1 MEKVILSVYWPDE
14 WKRIELN
21 PSEWRKIKR
30 GKPFS
35 DLGNGYSYDGVNFDD
50 YWEFNEEFKG
60 SCKVTYD
67 GGSVG
72 LEGLISDCE
81 IEEVESRKYLN
92 LEEFLTLY
100 ESFVNILTWTKQK
113 HAAYERLRN
122 YLKSCRSDNILSS
135 RDNSSTI
142 VTYKNSFTIIHVD
155 EKKNGILKQYRGK
168 WVLMFMA
175 GRDVFKRH
183 LEVYP
188 LKSKFDESFNHNFKN
203 RFGLNYKDSISK

>member
-14 WKRIELN
+14 WKSVEIDS
-21 PSEWRKIKR
+21 SEWRKILR
-30 GKPFS
+30 GKPYS
-35 DLGNGYSYDGVNFDD
+35 DFGKGFRYDGVKFNDF
-50 YWEFNEEFKG
+50 WEFNNEIKG
-60 SCKVTYD
+60 SCMVTYD
-67 GGSVG
+67 EGCVGFEGS
-72 LEGLISDCE
+72 ISECE
-81 IEEVESRKYLN
+81 IKEVETRKYLI
-92 LEEFLTLY
+92 LDDFLTYY
-100 ESFVNILTWTKQK
+100 ESFVNIPTWTKQK

-175 GRDVFKRH
+175 GRDVFKHH

-203 RFGLNYKDSISK
+203 RFGLNYKDSITK

>member
-14 WKRIELN
+14 WKKIELY
-21 PSEWRKIKR
+21 PSDWRKIQK
-30 GKPFS
+30 GKHFTGF
-35 DLGNGYSYDGVNFDD
+35 GNGYSYEGLKLRD
-50 YWEFNEEFKG
+50 YWEFNNELKG
-60 SCKVTYD
+60 SCKVTYGD
-67 GGSVG
+67 ACVGFEGS
-72 LEGLISDCE
+72 ISECE
-81 IEEVESRKYLN
+81 IKEVETRKYLI
-92 LEEFLTLY
+92 LDDFLTYY
-100 ESFVNILTWTKQK
+100 ESFVNIPTWTKQK

-175 GRDVFKRH
+175 GRDVFKHH

-203 RFGLNYKDSISK
+203 RFGLNYKDSITK

>member
-14 WKRIELN
+14 WKSVEIDS
-21 PSEWRKIKR
+21 SEWRKILR
-30 GKPFS
+30 GKPYS
-35 DLGNGYSYDGVNFDD
+35 DFGKGFRYDGVK
-50 YWEFNEEFKG
+50 FNDFWQFNNEIKG
-60 SCKVTYD
+60 SCMVTYD
-67 GGSVG
+67 EGCVGFEGS
-72 LEGLISDCE
+72 ISECE
-81 IEEVESRKYLN
+81 IKEVETRKYLI
-92 LEEFLTLY
+92 LDDFLTYY
-100 ESFVNILTWTKQK
+100 ESFVNIPTWTKQK

-175 GRDVFKRH
+175 GRDVFKHH

-203 RFGLNYKDSISK
+203 RFGLNYKDSITK